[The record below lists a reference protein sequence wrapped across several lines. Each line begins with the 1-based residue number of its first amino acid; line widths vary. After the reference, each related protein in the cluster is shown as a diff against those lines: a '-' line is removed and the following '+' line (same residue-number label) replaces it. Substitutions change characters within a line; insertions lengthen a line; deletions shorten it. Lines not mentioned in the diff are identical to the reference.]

1 MTKNKK
7 ESSKKTDTINKENK
21 SNKSNNTNDIQKE
34 IEHTLVRSI
43 SNKMKPYLN
52 KIIGN
57 YYWLMHALIMM
68 GSGIVLL
75 FDNNIYHLL
84 VIFNI
89 VCIDCIACVFLHDC
103 PLTILENKYLY
114 NSIVKDKS
122 DVLKNANILYQCNHQ
137 YEKTLEFLTNM
148 VCFLFG
154 KITFLILLKM
164 FNIQIQPPMN

>member
-1 MTKNKK
+1 MKKDKK
-7 ESSKKTDTINKENK
+7 ESSKQKINEIRPEIDSTLIRTISKKTT
-21 SNKSNNTNDIQKE
+21 
-34 IEHTLVRSI
+34 
-43 SNKMKPYLN
+43 PYLN

-57 YYWLMHALIMM
+57 YYWVLHSLIMM
-68 GSGIVLL
+68 GSGIILL

-114 NSIVKDKS
+114 NSIVNDKS
-122 DVLKNANILYQCNHQ
+122 DILKNANILYKCDHQ

-154 KITFLILLKM
+154 KINFLILLKL
-164 FNIQIQPPMN
+164 FKIQLNNA

>member
-1 MTKNKK
+1 MKK
-7 ESSKKTDTINKENK
+7 DKKENK
-21 SNKSNNTNDIQKE
+21 QKIKDIQNE
-34 IEHTLVRSI
+34 IDNTLIRSI
-43 SNKMKPYLN
+43 SRKINPYLT

-57 YYWLMHALIMM
+57 YYWLLHALIMT

-114 NSIVKDKS
+114 NSIVNDKS
-122 DVLKNANILYQCNHQ
+122 DVLKNANILYKCNHQ

-154 KITFLILLKM
+154 KITFLILLSLFKLQLTH
-164 FNIQIQPPMN
+164 NIAFIM

>member
-1 MTKNKK
+1 MGKGKHENTKKK
-7 ESSKKTDTINKENK
+7 EIKEINKTKHIQNEIENTLVRTISKKTT
-21 SNKSNNTNDIQKE
+21 
-34 IEHTLVRSI
+34 
-43 SNKMKPYLN
+43 PYLN
-52 KIIGN
+52 KLIGN
-57 YYWLMHALIMM
+57 YYWLMHAMIMM

-84 VIFNI
+84 AIFNI

-114 NSIVKDKS
+114 NSIVNDKS
-122 DVLKNANILYQCNHQ
+122 YVLKNANILYKCDHQ

-154 KITFLILLKM
+154 KITFLILLKL
-164 FNIQIQPPMN
+164 FKVQIINA